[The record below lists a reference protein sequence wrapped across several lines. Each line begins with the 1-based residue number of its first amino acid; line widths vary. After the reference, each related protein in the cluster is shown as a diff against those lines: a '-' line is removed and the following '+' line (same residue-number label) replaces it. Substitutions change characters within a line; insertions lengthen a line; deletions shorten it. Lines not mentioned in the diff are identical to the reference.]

1 MARIGEGRGAYIVLV
16 RNPVGKRPLGRPM
29 LRCKDNIKMDIQK
42 VMCGGMDWID
52 LALDRDRWWAVVNAV
67 MKLRVP

>member
-1 MARIGEGRGAYIVLV
+1 M
-16 RNPVGKRPLGRPM
+16 GKRPLGRPM